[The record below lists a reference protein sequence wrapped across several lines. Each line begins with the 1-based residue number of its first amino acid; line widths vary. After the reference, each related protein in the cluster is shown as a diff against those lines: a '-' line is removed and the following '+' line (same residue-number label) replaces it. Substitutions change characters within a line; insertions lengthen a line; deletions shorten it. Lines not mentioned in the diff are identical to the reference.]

1 MYQTIFK
8 MQLRIS
14 LKSNKHLYLFTSILS
29 LIGFLLCSCIPPRK
43 ALARIDVNSAGL
55 EHNTSGNNHN
65 NEKNTDK
72 TSVPAVL
79 APYTEHRRPLQSKVL
94 VF

>member
-8 MQLRIS
+8 MQLIIS

-65 NEKNTDK
+65 NEKIQTKHQYPQYLLLILNTDDHY
-72 TSVPAVL
+72 SQ
-79 APYTEHRRPLQSKVL
+79 R
-94 VF
+94 F